1 MTLEKD
7 NLAKVNTSPRHR
19 FRNTQKMSVFSQEKF
34 DLAYSTKVMGLYCE
48 SGTGRAIKV
57 NNEDIIDFV
66 RCSYLG
72 LDNHP
77 EVVAGAVR
85 AVERFQSVQWSCS
98 RNRLNYSLLNELENC
113 LSSIWRGHVVVF
125 TSVTLANLAGISLL
139 ASGLLTTSVPSVVA
153 FDERCHASLQI
164 LRPLVADETSV
175 EMVSSGDYDGLEAL
189 CKKYQKVVFVTDGV
203 NSMGGAANIKSLIS
217 LRDRYDLTLYID
229 DAHGIS
235 IQGNNGCGYTRS
247 RISHDLGERT
257 ILAIS
262 LAKGFGASGGA
273 LLVGTKKQEEAIRR
287 YAPSYGFSAIPSVP
301 AVGAALASA
310 SVHMSEEIST
320 RQREL
325 LKRVEKFDSN
335 LPTEDVG
342 NGLPIRFVQI
352 GDEERTIRIAEA
364 LFHSGFYVMA
374 AFFPTVKRGKAGIR
388 ISITSEHQLESIQKL
403 SKELHRH
410 LLTIP

>member
-7 NLAKVNTSPRHR
+7 KLTKVNTSPQHR
-19 FRNTQKMSVFSQEKF
+19 FRNTQKMSVFSQQNF

-48 SGTGRAIKV
+48 SSAGRTIKV
-57 NNEDIIDFV
+57 NNEDVTDFV

-77 EVVAGAVR
+77 EVIAGAIR
-85 AVERFQSVQWSCS
+85 AIEKFQSIQWSCS
-98 RNRLNYSLLNELENC
+98 RNRLNYSILNELENC
-113 LSSIWRGHVVVF
+113 LSSIWRGRAVVF

-139 ASGLLTTSVPSVVA
+139 ASGLLTMSIPSVVA

-164 LRPLVADETSV
+164 LRPLVADETNV
-175 EMVSSGDYDGLEAL
+175 EMVSSGDYDCLEAL

-203 NSMGGAANIKSLIS
+203 NSMGGTADIKSLIS
-217 LRDRYDLTLYID
+217 IQNRYDLTLYID

-247 RISHDLGERT
+247 RISHDLGERI

-301 AVGAALASA
+301 AVGAALGSA
-310 SVHMSEEIST
+310 SVHMSEEIYE
-320 RQREL
+320 RQREM
-325 LKRVEKFDSN
+325 LKRIETFDSN
-335 LPTEDVG
+335 LPTEDSG
-342 NGLPIRFVQI
+342 NGLPIRFVRI
-352 GDEERTIRIAEA
+352 GNEERVIRIVES

-374 AFFPTVKRGKAGIR
+374 AFFPTVERGKAGIR
-388 ISITSEHQLESIQKL
+388 VSITSEHPLESIKKL
-403 SKELHRH
+403 TEALHRQ
-410 LLTIP
+410 L